1 MAGSVNTVWR
11 PSAPDSIEADLAA
24 LWREASQAG
33 PVSRALMSNLVVVS
47 PTRTFVGIEE
57 VARRH
62 PARTILLSYTAGAAK
77 TAGPEGVRVGL
88 MTFGEGEARY
98 GLEMIAVHT
107 TCADASIPSIV
118 QALTIGSV
126 PTTVWWDA
134 DLSEPVPPET
144 ITSLGRQ
151 FVYDS
156 ARWRDVNN
164 GVTAAAELLRQNQ
177 PPDIVDLNWRR
188 TAALRDAIVHALK
201 AEGDQ
206 ATLVS
211 ARVSYSPREPAAGWL
226 VAGWL
231 AGRSGIT
238 VRVTAGGTALI
249 DVDLEGHAWKISAS
263 LHEHQVDVSSARP
276 SFTTTVPVE
285 SEAGALA
292 AELLSLSPD
301 PALRDA
307 LEALYRKLPIV
318 AE

>member
-1 MAGSVNTVWR
+1 MAGAVNTVWR
-11 PSAPDSIEADLAA
+11 PSTPDSIEADLAA
-24 LWREASQAG
+24 LWREASLEG

-62 PARTILLSYTAGAAK
+62 PARTILLSYTAGAQN
-77 TAGPEGVRVGL
+77 TARPEGVRVGL
-88 MTFGEGEARY
+88 MTFGEGAARY
-98 GLEMIAVHT
+98 GLEIIAVHT
-107 TCADASIPSIV
+107 ACADASIPSIV
-118 QALTIGSV
+118 HALTIGSV

-134 DLSEPVPPET
+134 DLSQPAPPES

-156 ARWRDVNN
+156 ARWQDVKS
-164 GVTAAAELLRQNQ
+164 GVAVATAMLGQNQ

-188 TAALRDAIVHALK
+188 TAALRDALVHALK
-201 AEGDQ
+201 AEGES

-211 ARVSYSPREPAAGWL
+211 ARVSCSPEEAAAGWL

-231 AGRSGIT
+231 AARSGTT
-238 VRVTAGGTALI
+238 VRTKIGGKDLI
-249 DVDLEGHAWKISAS
+249 DVDLEGNGWKIAAS
-263 LHEHQVDVSSARP
+263 LHGHQVDVRSARP
-276 SFTTTVPVE
+276 SFTTTVPAE

-301 PALRDA
+301 SGLRDA
-307 LEALYRKLPIV
+307 LEALYRKLPMV